1 MKNVWMTL
9 ILIAL
14 VLAGCGRSASADF
27 VLPTNEEAYES
38 FTEALS
44 ENFQENIEGKANM
57 VFFCDDFRPG
67 HAEYV
72 TNRLYKF
79 DFPCAAYSL
88 DTKTTHEQHIVARA
102 AIQYDGSWIISEMT
116 VE

>member
-1 MKNVWMTL
+1 MKKTWVTL

-14 VLAGCGRSASADF
+14 VLAGCGTASAKF
-27 VLPTNEEAYES
+27 ELPSNEEAYTS
-38 FTEALS
+38 FIGSLS
-44 ENFQENIEGKANM
+44 EHFQQGIEGKANM

-72 TNRLYKF
+72 TNRLYRF
-79 DFPCAAYSL
+79 DFRCAAYSL
-88 DTKTTHEQHIVARA
+88 DTEATHEQHIVAEA
-102 AIQYDGSWIISEMT
+102 AIQYDGSWHVFEMT